1 MGHYANPFEYPATH
15 AAPQQNFRS
24 TFMHLVLIAWIYV
37 ALMMAIAE
45 ATHSQGSLLGA
56 IITFLVYGAGPVTLV
71 MYLLRAPGRRRAIKA
86 EEAAQTPAARVLH
99 HPSDPAV
106 PSIQPDGSDHS
117 ATAAEAGVITPM
129 RKET

>member
-1 MGHYANPFEYPATH
+1 MGHYENPLEYPATY
-15 AAPQQNFRS
+15 AAPQQNPWPMF
-24 TFMHLVLIAWIYV
+24 THLVLIAWIYV

-56 IITFLVYGAGPVTLV
+56 IVTLLLYGVGPAALV
-71 MYLLRAPGRRRAIKA
+71 MYLLGAPGRRRAIKA
-86 EEAAQTPAARVLH
+86 KEAARAPAPLSPHLPEPAA
-99 HPSDPAV
+99 

-117 ATAAEAGVITPM
+117 ATTAEAGVVTPV